1 MLFSYRNKKGVVTG
15 RPLQIDMEFNMKN
28 TELEED
34 DIDKDLF
41 EMYISNLKLL
51 RDMPNV
57 NNTLVNYIDKVLEA
71 LKTLL

>member
-1 MLFSYRNKKGVVTG
+1 
-15 RPLQIDMEFNMKN
+15 MKN
-28 TELEED
+28 TELEKD
-34 DIDKDLF
+34 DIDKDVV

-57 NNTLVNYIDKVLEA
+57 NNTLVNYIDKVVDT

>member
-1 MLFSYRNKKGVVTG
+1 MLFSYRNKKGVVTR

-28 TELEED
+28 TDLEED